1 MRHTEQRNDTA
12 GHALCHTLLE
22 HTPETLAERFA
33 SWDEPGFRAKQVL
46 EWVYQRNVDD
56 YERMTNLSK
65 SLRKR
70 LTEALKQEGMSRDV
84 VRHVQVAR
92 KEAKLELEDRIVL
105 SLGTESAELQAA
117 VTACND
123 YIAAETLATKIT
135 NQPIESPAG
144 TSDVKIAGQPLHI
157 ELHKA

>member
-70 LTEALKQEGMSRDV
+70 LTEALPVLGSRI
-84 VRHVQVAR
+84 VAR
-92 KEAKLELEDRIVL
+92 QDASDGVVKLLLERRD
-105 SLGTESAELQAA
+105 GAGFD
-117 VTACND
+117 ND
-123 YIAAETLATKIT
+123 A
-135 NQPIESPAG
+135 S
-144 TSDVKIAGQPLHI
+144 
-157 ELHKA
+157 